1 MVDKDRLAE
10 VIHVHV
16 TDSSTDKKV
25 FAPGMA
31 DIALSI
37 GKTPHGNA
45 YNALR
50 RRLRNGDGY
59 TSNIDESYFYNC
71 KSFSVNFTANLRN
84 FVSSEFIHSVVF
96 QALKVEGVNRTQE
109 ADEKYM
115 KTVESYVNPKDLVSQ
130 LLYYKAIQ
138 DAEREAFSFKSKFQ
152 NFLQNAMHYF
162 DLTQIDEE
170 TYASALEKIVLEAAQ
185 KALDLNVTFR

>member
-1 MVDKDRLAE
+1 M
-10 VIHVHV
+10 
-16 TDSSTDKKV
+16 S
-25 FAPGMA
+25 
-31 DIALSI
+31 DIALSL

-59 TSNIDESYFYNC
+59 TSNIDEAYFYNC

-84 FVSSEFIHSVVF
+84 FASPEFIHSVVF
-96 QALKVEGVNRTQE
+96 QALKVEGAKRTQE

-115 KTVESYVNPKDLVSQ
+115 KTVENYVNPKELVSL

-152 NFLQNAMHYF
+152 NFLQNSMHYF
-162 DLTQIDEE
+162 NLTQIDEE
-170 TYASALEKIVLEAAQ
+170 TYAVAVEQIVLEAAQ